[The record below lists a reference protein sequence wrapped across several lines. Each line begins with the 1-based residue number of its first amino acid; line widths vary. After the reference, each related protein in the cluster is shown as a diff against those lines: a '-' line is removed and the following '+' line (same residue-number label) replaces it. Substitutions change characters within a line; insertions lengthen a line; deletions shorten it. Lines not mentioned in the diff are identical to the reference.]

1 MRDARI
7 AIGGYKLGML
17 WTWMIVLWDKD
28 RDVRHVYGKFA
39 ICVRYWGIE
48 ECVYS
53 VPVPIRITNLW
64 DDMITCHDDIEYS
77 NCANTNA

>member
-1 MRDARI
+1 
-7 AIGGYKLGML
+7 
-17 WTWMIVLWDKD
+17 MIVLWDKN

-39 ICVRYWGIE
+39 ICVRYWGFE

-64 DDMITCHDDIEYS
+64 DDTYDYLPR
-77 NCANTNA
+77 